1 MVMTIGETA
10 GTFKSVVRPLRL
22 NEVSYI
28 YRVFFEG
35 TEDSVLRFDLPQ
47 ELTIRLGSHYNGGFV
62 YITEYN
68 LGILK
73 VSLFDS
79 DNSLGEANCFL
90 YKPRGNPQSNT
101 LNVDD
106 DAQFICIPKDQTD
119 FKEGD
124 KIVYSLVN
132 ETEEEERYIRVDRVS

>member
-73 VSLFDS
+73 VSSFDS
-79 DNSLGEANCFL
+79 DDSLGECNCFL
-90 YKPRGNPQSNT
+90 YKPRGNPQSNN
-101 LNVDD
+101 LNADD